1 MIKAIH
7 RWFCITGIWI
17 VPAVDGVYLAYC
29 YAGYAAPSG
38 EQFKTVMALAA
49 CATLLNLLINLATYA
64 NGKRDYHLLDALDY
78 RNDPYMRPKKRAAAM
93 RPKVSEKLLKKE
105 PTGIVLGRQG
115 QWYVCNDLTAGGAH
129 HTMILGVTGC
139 GKTST
144 VVLDTI
150 LSNPETAI
158 FAIDIKGELHEKGTR
173 PWDRN
178 ILAAGPG
185 KGRDLYGYDPFYSIR
200 KCPDDLVLVT
210 EAMRDIALSLIPIN
224 PKATNP
230 FWEISARDLL
240 QALLLFYFR
249 HGEHNII
256 DIADEITS
264 EPVRD
269 VIERVYQ
276 ESADGAV
283 EKKLISRFVGMAEE
297 TLSGVNAQ
305 MMAAISLLIS
315 DEAIRYMLRDNP
327 LKVTPAMLDD
337 GKSVYLKIEEYRL
350 ESYACLVQLIFN
362 QAVSCLERRKED
374 GKPVILIVDELA
386 RILSAG
392 KLAKLE
398 NGLETLR
405 SRSVSLMLVS
415 QSAEALE
422 RAYSKSDIESMMNN
436 CPYKVILSATSKET
450 QDAVIRWAGKYE
462 ERRYSR
468 GISGAR
474 RSSNINYVEEN
485 IVQAAEL
492 MTLPEQGECIIISPY
507 GYCRIKKAPYYKDK
521 ILSKKAEEI
530 KRLRQMERTG
540 SE

>member
-1 MIKAIH
+1 MIKTIH
-7 RWFCITGIWI
+7 RWICITGIWI
-17 VPAVDGVYLAYC
+17 VPAVDGMYLAYC

-38 EQFKTVMALAA
+38 EQLKTVTALAA
-49 CATLLNLLINLATYA
+49 CATLLNLLINLATYS

-78 RNDPYMRPKKRAAAM
+78 RNDPYMRPKTRAAAM
-93 RPKVSEKLLKKE
+93 RPKVNPALLKKE

-115 QWYVCNDLTAGGAH
+115 QWYVCNDPAADGAH

-158 FAIDIKGELHEKGTR
+158 CAIDIKGELHAKGSRPGEK
-173 PWDRN
+173 D

-185 KGRDLYGYDPFYSIR
+185 KGRDLYGYDPFYAIR
-200 KCPDDLVLVT
+200 KRPDDLALVAET
-210 EAMRDIALSLIPIN
+210 MREITLSLIPIN
-224 PKATNP
+224 PKAQNP

-240 QALLLFYFR
+240 NALLLFHFKQ
-249 HGEHNII
+249 GVHNLI
-256 DIADEITS
+256 DIVDEITA
-264 EPVRD
+264 EPITD
-269 VIERVYQ
+269 IIERVYQ
-276 ESADGAV
+276 ESEDGTV
-283 EKKLISRFVGMAEE
+283 EKKLISRYVGMAEE

-315 DEAIRYMLRDNP
+315 DEAVRYMLRDNP
-327 LKVTPAMLDD
+327 LRATPAMLDG
-337 GKSVYLKIEEYRL
+337 GKSIYLKIEEYRL

-362 QAVSCLERRKED
+362 QVVSCLERRRED

-405 SRSVSLMLVS
+405 SRNVSLMLVS
-415 QSAEALE
+415 QSVEALE
-422 RAYSKSDIESMMNN
+422 RAYNKADIEALMNN

-474 RSSNINYVEEN
+474 RSSNINFVEEN

-507 GYCRIKKAPYYKDK
+507 GYSRVKKAPYYKDR
-521 ILSKKAEEI
+521 ILAKKAEEI

>member
-1 MIKAIH
+1 MIKTIH
-7 RWFCITGIWI
+7 RWICITGIWI
-17 VPAVDGVYLAYC
+17 VPAVDGMYLAYC
-29 YAGYAAPSG
+29 CAGYAVPSG
-38 EQFKTVMALAA
+38 EHLQTITTLAV

-93 RPKVSEKLLKKE
+93 RPKVNPALLKKE

-115 QWYVCNDLTAGGAH
+115 QWYVCNDPAAGGAH

-150 LSNPETAI
+150 LSNPGTAI
-158 FAIDIKGELHEKGTR
+158 FAIDIKGELHAKGTR
-173 PWDRN
+173 PGEKD

-185 KGRDLYGYDPFYSIR
+185 KGRDLYGYDPLYAIR
-200 KCPDDLVLVT
+200 QRPENLALVT
-210 EAMRDIALSLIPIN
+210 ETMREITLSLIPIN
-224 PKATNP
+224 AKTQNP
-230 FWEISARDLL
+230 FWEMSARDLL
-240 QALLLFYFR
+240 NALLLFHFKQ
-249 HGEHNII
+249 GVHNLI
-256 DIADEITS
+256 DIVDEITA
-264 EPVRD
+264 EPITD
-269 VIERVYQ
+269 IIERVYQ
-276 ESADGAV
+276 ESEDGTV
-283 EKKLISRFVGMAEE
+283 EKKLISRYVGMAEE

-315 DEAIRYMLRDNP
+315 DEAVRYMLRDNP
-327 LKVTPAMLDD
+327 LRVTPVMLDE
-337 GKSVYLKIEEYRL
+337 GKSIYLKIEEYRL

-362 QAVSCLERRKED
+362 QVVSCLERRKED

-405 SRSVSLMLVS
+405 SRNVSLMLVS
-415 QSAEALE
+415 QSVEALE
-422 RAYSKSDIESMMNN
+422 RAYSKADIESMMNN

-474 RSSNINYVEEN
+474 RSSNINFVEEN

-492 MTLPEQGECIIISPY
+492 MTLPERGECIIISPY
-507 GYCRIKKAPYYKDK
+507 GYNRVKKAPYYNDR
-521 ILSKKAEEI
+521 ILAKRADEI
-530 KRLRQMERTG
+530 KRLRQMERK
-540 SE
+540 

>member
-1 MIKAIH
+1 MIKTIH
-7 RWFCITGIWI
+7 RWICITGIWI
-17 VPAVDGVYLAYC
+17 VPAVDGMYLAYC
-29 YAGYAAPSG
+29 CAGYAVPSG
-38 EQFKTVMALAA
+38 EHLQTITTLAV

-93 RPKVSEKLLKKE
+93 RPKVNPALLKKE

-115 QWYVCNDLTAGGAH
+115 QWYVCNDPAAGGAH

-150 LSNPETAI
+150 LSNPGTAI
-158 FAIDIKGELHEKGTR
+158 FAIDIKGELHAKGTR
-173 PWDRN
+173 PGEKD

-185 KGRDLYGYDPFYSIR
+185 KGRDLYGYDPLYAIR
-200 KCPDDLVLVT
+200 QRPENLALVT
-210 EAMRDIALSLIPIN
+210 ETMREITLSLIPIN
-224 PKATNP
+224 AKTQNP
-230 FWEISARDLL
+230 FWEMSARDLL
-240 QALLLFYFR
+240 NALLLFHFKQ
-249 HGEHNII
+249 GVHNLI
-256 DIADEITS
+256 DIVDEITA
-264 EPVRD
+264 EPITD
-269 VIERVYQ
+269 IIERVYQ
-276 ESADGAV
+276 ESEDGTV
-283 EKKLISRFVGMAEE
+283 EKKLISRYVGMAEE

-315 DEAIRYMLRDNP
+315 DETVRYMLRDNP
-327 LKVTPAMLDD
+327 LRVTPVMLDE
-337 GKSVYLKIEEYRL
+337 GKSIYLKIEEYRL

-362 QAVSCLERRKED
+362 QVVSCLERRKED

-405 SRSVSLMLVS
+405 SRNVSLMLVS
-415 QSAEALE
+415 QSVEALE
-422 RAYSKSDIESMMNN
+422 RAYSKADIESMMNN

-474 RSSNINYVEEN
+474 RSSNINFVEEN

-507 GYCRIKKAPYYKDK
+507 GYNRVKKAPYYNDR
-521 ILSKKAEEI
+521 ILAKRADEI
-530 KRLRQMERTG
+530 KRLRQMERK
-540 SE
+540 

>member
-1 MIKAIH
+1 MIKTIH
-7 RWFCITGIWI
+7 RWICITGIWI
-17 VPAVDGVYLAYC
+17 VPAVDGMYLAYC
-29 YAGYAAPSG
+29 CAGYAVPSG
-38 EQFKTVMALAA
+38 EHLQTITTLAV

-93 RPKVSEKLLKKE
+93 RPKVNPALLKKE

-115 QWYVCNDLTAGGAH
+115 QWYVCNDPAAGGAH

-150 LSNPETAI
+150 LSNPGTAI
-158 FAIDIKGELHEKGTR
+158 FAIDIKGELHAKGTR
-173 PWDRN
+173 PGEKD

-185 KGRDLYGYDPFYSIR
+185 KGRDLYGYDPLYAIR
-200 KCPDDLVLVT
+200 QRPENLALVT
-210 EAMRDIALSLIPIN
+210 ETMREITLSLIPIN
-224 PKATNP
+224 AKTQNP
-230 FWEISARDLL
+230 FWEMSARDLL
-240 QALLLFYFR
+240 NALLLFHFKQ
-249 HGEHNII
+249 GVHNLI
-256 DIADEITS
+256 DIVDEITA
-264 EPVRD
+264 EPITD
-269 VIERVYQ
+269 IIERVYQ
-276 ESADGAV
+276 ESEDGTV
-283 EKKLISRFVGMAEE
+283 EKKLISRYVGMAEE

-315 DEAIRYMLRDNP
+315 DEAVRYMLRDNP
-327 LKVTPAMLDD
+327 LRVTPVMLDE
-337 GKSVYLKIEEYRL
+337 GKSIYLKIEEYRL

-362 QAVSCLERRKED
+362 QVVSCLERRKED

-405 SRSVSLMLVS
+405 SRNVSLMLVS
-415 QSAEALE
+415 QSVEALE
-422 RAYSKSDIESMMNN
+422 RAYSKADIESMMNN

-474 RSSNINYVEEN
+474 RSSNINFVEEN

-507 GYCRIKKAPYYKDK
+507 GYNRVKKAPYYNDR
-521 ILSKKAEEI
+521 ILAKRADEI
-530 KRLRQMERTG
+530 KRLRQMERK
-540 SE
+540 

>member
-1 MIKAIH
+1 MIKTIH
-7 RWFCITGIWI
+7 RWICITGIWI

-38 EQFKTVMALAA
+38 EQLQTVTTLAA
-49 CATLLNLLINLATYA
+49 CAAILNLLINLATYA

-78 RNDPYMRPKKRAAAM
+78 RNDPYMRPKKRSAAM
-93 RPKVSEKLLKKE
+93 RPKVSQKLLKKE

-115 QWYVCNDLTAGGAH
+115 QWYVCNDPAAGGAH

-173 PWDRN
+173 PVEKD

-185 KGRDLYGYDPFYSIR
+185 KGRNLYGYDPFYAIR
-200 KCPDDLVLVT
+200 RCPDDLVLVAET
-210 EAMRDIALSLIPIN
+210 MREITLSLIPIN
-224 PKATNP
+224 PKAQNP
-230 FWEISARDLL
+230 FWETSARDLL
-240 QALLLFYFR
+240 NALLLFHFKQ
-249 HGEHNII
+249 GVHNLI
-256 DIADEITS
+256 DIADEITA
-264 EPVRD
+264 EPITD
-269 VIERVYQ
+269 IIERVYQ
-276 ESADGAV
+276 ESEDGTV

-315 DEAIRYMLRDNP
+315 DEAVRYMLRDNP
-327 LKVTPAMLDD
+327 LRATPAMLDD
-337 GKSVYLKIEEYRL
+337 GKSIYLKIEEYRL

-362 QAVSCLERRKED
+362 QTVSCLERRKED

-405 SRSVSLMLVS
+405 SRNVSLMLVS
-415 QSAEALE
+415 QSVEALE
-422 RAYSKSDIESMMNN
+422 RAYSKADIESMMNN

-474 RSSNINYVEEN
+474 RSSNINFVEEN

-507 GYCRIKKAPYYKDK
+507 GYNRVKKAPYYQDK
-521 ILSKKAEEI
+521 ILAKRANEI
-530 KRLRQMERTG
+530 KRLRQAERK
-540 SE
+540 

>member
-1 MIKAIH
+1 MIKTIH
-7 RWFCITGIWI
+7 RWICITGIWI
-17 VPAVDGVYLAYC
+17 VPAVDGMYLAYC
-29 YAGYAAPSG
+29 CAGYAVPSG
-38 EQFKTVMALAA
+38 EHLQTITTLAV

-93 RPKVSEKLLKKE
+93 RPKVNPALLKKE

-115 QWYVCNDLTAGGAH
+115 QWYVCNDPAAGGAH

-150 LSNPETAI
+150 LSNPGTAI
-158 FAIDIKGELHEKGTR
+158 FAIDIKGELHAKGTR
-173 PWDRN
+173 PGEKD

-185 KGRDLYGYDPFYSIR
+185 KGRDLYGYDPLYAIR
-200 KCPDDLVLVT
+200 QRPENLALVT
-210 EAMRDIALSLIPIN
+210 ETMREITLSLIPIN
-224 PKATNP
+224 AKTQNP
-230 FWEISARDLL
+230 FWEMSARDLL
-240 QALLLFYFR
+240 NALLLFHFKQ
-249 HGEHNII
+249 GVHNLI
-256 DIADEITS
+256 DIVDEITA
-264 EPVRD
+264 EPITD
-269 VIERVYQ
+269 IIERVYQ
-276 ESADGAV
+276 ESEDGTV
-283 EKKLISRFVGMAEE
+283 EKKLISRYVGMAEE

-315 DEAIRYMLRDNP
+315 DEAVRYMLRDNP
-327 LKVTPAMLDD
+327 LRVTPVMLDE
-337 GKSVYLKIEEYRL
+337 GKSIYLKIEEYRL

-362 QAVSCLERRKED
+362 QVVSCLERRKED

-405 SRSVSLMLVS
+405 SRNVSLMLVS
-415 QSAEALE
+415 QSVEALE
-422 RAYSKSDIESMMNN
+422 RAYSKADIESMMNN

-474 RSSNINYVEEN
+474 RSSNINFVEEN

-507 GYCRIKKAPYYKDK
+507 GYNRVKKAPYNNDR
-521 ILSKKAEEI
+521 ILAKRADEI
-530 KRLRQMERTG
+530 KRLRQMERK
-540 SE
+540 

>member
-1 MIKAIH
+1 MIKTIH
-7 RWFCITGIWI
+7 RWICITGIWI
-17 VPAVDGVYLAYC
+17 VPAVDGMYLAYC
-29 YAGYAAPSG
+29 CAGYAVPSG
-38 EQFKTVMALAA
+38 EHLQTITTLAV

-93 RPKVSEKLLKKE
+93 RPKVNPALLKKE

-115 QWYVCNDLTAGGAH
+115 QWYVCNDPAAGGAH

-150 LSNPETAI
+150 LSNPGTAI
-158 FAIDIKGELHEKGTR
+158 FAIDIKGELHAKGTR
-173 PWDRN
+173 PGEKD

-185 KGRDLYGYDPFYSIR
+185 KGRDLYGYDPLYAIR
-200 KCPDDLVLVT
+200 QRPENLALVT
-210 EAMRDIALSLIPIN
+210 ETMREITLSLIPIN
-224 PKATNP
+224 AKTQNP
-230 FWEISARDLL
+230 FWEMSARDLL
-240 QALLLFYFR
+240 NALLLFHFKQ
-249 HGEHNII
+249 GVHNLI
-256 DIADEITS
+256 DIVDEITA
-264 EPVRD
+264 EPITD
-269 VIERVYQ
+269 IIERVYQ
-276 ESADGAV
+276 ESEDGTV
-283 EKKLISRFVGMAEE
+283 EKKLISRYVGMAEE

-315 DEAIRYMLRDNP
+315 DEAVRYMLRDNP
-327 LKVTPAMLDD
+327 LRVTPVMLDE
-337 GKSVYLKIEEYRL
+337 GKSIYLKIEEYRL

-362 QAVSCLERRKED
+362 QVVSCLERRKED

-405 SRSVSLMLVS
+405 SRNVSLMLVS
-415 QSAEALE
+415 QSVEALE
-422 RAYSKSDIESMMNN
+422 RAYSKADIESMMNN

-474 RSSNINYVEEN
+474 RSSNINFVEEN

-507 GYCRIKKAPYYKDK
+507 GYNRVKKAPYYQDK
-521 ILSKKAEEI
+521 ILAKRANEI
-530 KRLRQMERTG
+530 KRLRQAERK
-540 SE
+540 